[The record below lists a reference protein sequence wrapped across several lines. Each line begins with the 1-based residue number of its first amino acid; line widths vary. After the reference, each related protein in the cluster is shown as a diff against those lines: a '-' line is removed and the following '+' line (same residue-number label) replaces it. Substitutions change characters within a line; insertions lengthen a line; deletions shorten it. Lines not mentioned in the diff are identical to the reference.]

1 MTRHHAAIP
10 LALFAGLFGCA
21 SALAAEAR
29 PPADPAKPVTT
40 ARVGGSPADR
50 AFRAAQQESADRYR
64 AARAA
69 CKARPSAERGACVSE
84 ARAALKSERLEAK
97 AAHDAAQKKPR

>member
-1 MTRHHAAIP
+1 MTKHHAAIP
-10 LALFAGLFGCA
+10 LALLAGVLACA
-21 SALAAEAR
+21 PALAAEAR
-29 PPADPAKPVTT
+29 PPSDQTKPVTT

-50 AFRAAQQESADRYR
+50 AFRVAQQESADRYR

-69 CKARPSAERGACVSE
+69 CKAKASAERGACVSE

-97 AAHDAAQKKPR
+97 AAHDAAQKQPR